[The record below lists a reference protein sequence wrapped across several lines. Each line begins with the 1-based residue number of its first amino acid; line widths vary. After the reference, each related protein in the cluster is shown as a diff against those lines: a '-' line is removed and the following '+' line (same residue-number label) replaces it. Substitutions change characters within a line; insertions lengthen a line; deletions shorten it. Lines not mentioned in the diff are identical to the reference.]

1 MSLAEKLRAKTP
13 MEIDKTEGKEG
24 KRQAET
30 EQAGSPHKRRPGG
43 AGASSKAK
51 GNGRG
56 RPQERSGK
64 SSEQSL
70 LRAMSALT
78 LRHED
83 SINAL
88 QADLSFVSYLE
99 TPGQSAVSVIPSLVA
114 FVLE

>member
-24 KRQAET
+24 KQQAET
-30 EQAGSPHKRRPGG
+30 EQAGSPRKRRPGG

-78 LRHED
+78 LRHEGVH
-83 SINAL
+83 N
-88 QADLSFVSYLE
+88 
-99 TPGQSAVSVIPSLVA
+99 
-114 FVLE
+114 